1 MSLEETNDLDIFMLA
16 DTLRLEHIRRLSA
29 REKASTAVER
39 IIQDTQIPDR
49 NQAIGMILSKFT

>member
-1 MSLEETNDLDIFMLA
+1 MLA